1 MKAEKRLLN
10 VANLA
15 ITLKLRTSPDRNKQ
29 TCHAGIHE
37 NAILEKERESEGKY
51 YFSPL
56 LNEKKQG
63 RIRSINV
70 IICIQN

>member
-37 NAILEKERESEGKY
+37 NATLEKERERAKG
-51 YFSPL
+51 
-56 LNEKKQG
+56 N
-63 RIRSINV
+63 
-70 IICIQN
+70 IIFLPF